1 MAVWRYV
8 LLFMVVGSDIAH
20 NLKNDWSYLR
30 RVADYILCGKGTGT
44 VL

>member
-8 LLFMVVGSDIAH
+8 LLFMVAGSDIAH

-30 RVADYILCGKGTGT
+30 LGANYILCGKGAGT